1 MILSKMNLRLFDIS
15 VNKTTDAGLSP
26 ENKTYYEKVLLES
39 TKPNLVHNQF
49 GQKRSIPKRGGKS
62 IEWRKFSS
70 LPKATTPLQE
80 GVTPDGQ
87 KYSVTAITANV
98 EQFGDYVGITDIVDM
113 TAIDNNALEVTKML
127 GDQAGLTLDTV
138 TRNEL
143 AGGTV
148 VYYAPNG
155 ETAVNSRANLGAE
168 SKLTVPMVYKAVNE
182 LKRMNA
188 PKIDGDYACILHPD
202 VGTDLQ
208 LSEGWI
214 EAHKYAKPENIY
226 QGEIGKIAG
235 CRFVESSEAV
245 IWTGDGCPDGL
256 AVYGCIFLGKDA
268 YGVVDLEGG
277 GLEHIM
283 KPLGAGNDPLNQRS
297 TIGWK
302 ATSVCKRLAEERMVR
317 VECCSSNS
325 ANAEAN

>member
-1 MILSKMNLRLFDIS
+1 MILTKMDLRLFDIS
-15 VNKTTDAGLSP
+15 FNATTDAGLSP

-70 LPKATTPLQE
+70 LPKATTPLTE
-80 GVTPDGQ
+80 GVTPDGK
-87 KYSVTAITANV
+87 KYSVTAVTANV
-98 EQFGDYVGITDIVDM
+98 AQFGDYVGITDILDM

-127 GDQAGLTLDTV
+127 GDQAGLTLDTIS
-138 TRNEL
+138 RNEL
-143 AGGTV
+143 AGGTNV
-148 VYYAPNG
+148 FYAPAG
-155 ETAVNSRANLGAE
+155 ATSVASRANLTKD
-168 SKLTVPMVYKAVNE
+168 SLLTVDMVYKAVNQ
-182 LKRMNA
+182 LKRMNV
-188 PKIDGDYACILHPD
+188 PKINGDYACVIHPD
-202 VGTDLQ
+202 VSLDLMRN
-208 LSEGWI
+208 EEWI
-214 EAHKYAKPENIY
+214 EAHKYATPENIY
-226 QGEIGKIAG
+226 NGEIGKIAG

-245 IWTGDGCPDGL
+245 IWTGTGCPSGL
-256 AVYGCIFLGKDA
+256 AVYGCIFLGADA
-268 YGVVDLEGG
+268 YGVVDIEGG

-283 KPLGAGNDPLNQRS
+283 KPLGSGDDPLNQRS

-302 ATSVCKRLAEERMVR
+302 ATSVCKRLAEERIVR